1 MTGVFVNLGK
11 KNRLQQQVLF
21 LACLVGVLQVGTYVL
36 TRHAGQANSRCTRG
50 NRWNPVFLEVSFQP
64 EHRNLDGINI

>member
-11 KNRLQQQVLF
+11 KKQI
-21 LACLVGVLQVGTYVL
+21 ATTGVIPCVSRRCFASTYVL